1 MSIIERIKAQW
12 QHAFAI
18 ADSNRVWDEAD
29 RELVDKLAS
38 FIVRR
43 GLSMPA
49 VMVLES
55 SRPVNFLGSQ
65 LLAFLEPFATLVF
78 SRAEY
83 GRFVR
88 LLEQRNC
95 VDFIMDAIAKL
106 ESESEKNAH
115 G

>member
-1 MSIIERIKAQW
+1 MSIFERIRAQW

-18 ADSNRVWDEAD
+18 ASPGAAWDEAD

-43 GLSMPA
+43 GLSVPA
-49 VMVLES
+49 LMVLES
-55 SRPVNFLGSQ
+55 SRPINFLGSQ

-78 SRAEY
+78 SRVEY
-83 GRFVR
+83 ARFVR
-88 LLEQRNC
+88 LLEQRDS
-95 VDFIMDAIAKL
+95 VDLIMDAIAK
-106 ESESEKNAH
+106 SESETNAH